1 MSSNKIKKAVENLK
15 ATYNTNNP
23 FVICE
28 HLGITVRERNFNE
41 TRKQA
46 IYEYKEKKT
55 TGGVY
60 KITNTESKKSLIK
73 GEIDLSS
80 MENRF
85 NFSVKTNS
93 CLNLKLREDWNKYGA
108 NSFTFEVL
116 EEVEMK
122 SEMDRR
128 QFKKQLDELADKY
141 SEKMNKDELY

>member
-1 MSSNKIKKAVENLK
+1 
-15 ATYNTNNP
+15 
-23 FVICE
+23 
-28 HLGITVRERNFNE
+28 
-41 TRKQA
+41 
-46 IYEYKEKKT
+46 
-55 TGGVY
+55 
-60 KITNTESKKSLIK
+60 
-73 GEIDLSS
+73 

>member
-1 MSSNKIKKAVENLK
+1 
-15 ATYNTNNP
+15 
-23 FVICE
+23 
-28 HLGITVRERNFNE
+28 
-41 TRKQA
+41 
-46 IYEYKEKKT
+46 
-55 TGGVY
+55 
-60 KITNTESKKSLIK
+60 
-73 GEIDLSS
+73 

-85 NFSVKTNS
+85 NFSVKTYS

>member
-1 MSSNKIKKAVENLK
+1 M
-15 ATYNTNNP
+15 
-23 FVICE
+23 
-28 HLGITVRERNFNE
+28 
-41 TRKQA
+41 Q
-46 IYEYKEKKT
+46 
-55 TGGVY
+55 
-60 KITNTESKKSLIK
+60 
-73 GEIDLSS
+73 
-80 MENRF
+80 NRF

-108 NSFTFEVL
+108 NSFTFEIL

>member
-1 MSSNKIKKAVENLK
+1 M
-15 ATYNTNNP
+15 
-23 FVICE
+23 
-28 HLGITVRERNFNE
+28 
-41 TRKQA
+41 Q
-46 IYEYKEKKT
+46 
-55 TGGVY
+55 
-60 KITNTESKKSLIK
+60 
-73 GEIDLSS
+73 
-80 MENRF
+80 NRF